1 MTSMPTARRGRPRQ
15 FDRDQA
21 LRKAMHVFWDQGFEA
36 TSLGDLTCALGLTA
50 TSIYAAF
57 GSKELLFKE
66 AVELYVAD
74 DGNAIWRALVK
85 PGHCRDALRAM
96 LCDTVRVMCSS
107 SSPRGCLVVMGD
119 RGISSSGET
128 IKLYLQEWRA
138 KARDQ
143 LRMRF
148 ARAINEGDLAL
159 ATDAA
164 AVASM
169 VMVFLNGISVESADG
184 VPEQEL
190 LAAVEV
196 FLSSWTW
203 NE

>member
-1 MTSMPTARRGRPRQ
+1 MTAESAARRGRPRQ
-15 FDRDQA
+15 FDRNQV
-21 LRKAMHVFWDQGFEA
+21 LRKAMHLFWERGFEA
-36 TSLGDLTCALGLTA
+36 TSLGDLTCTLGLTA

-74 DGNAIWRALVK
+74 DGDAVWRALTR
-85 PGHCRDALRAM
+85 PGHCRDALREM
-96 LCDTVRVMCSS
+96 LCDTVKVMCDT

-119 RGISSSGET
+119 RGISSSGDA
-128 IKLYLQEWRA
+128 IKLFLQRWRA

-148 ARAINEGDLAL
+148 RRAVNEGELSP
-159 ATDAA
+159 TTNAA
-164 AVASM
+164 AVAGM

-190 LAAVEV
+190 MAAVEV
-196 FLSSWTW
+196 FLSSWMW
-203 NE
+203 IG

>member
-1 MTSMPTARRGRPRQ
+1 MTSLPTARRGRPRQ

-21 LRKAMHVFWDQGFEA
+21 LRTAMHVFWERGFEA

-57 GSKELLFKE
+57 GSKELLFKA

-74 DGNAIWRALVK
+74 DGNATWRALMR

-96 LCDTVRVMCSS
+96 LYDTVTVMCNTST
-107 SSPRGCLVVMGD
+107 PRGCLVVMGD
-119 RGISSSGET
+119 RGISSSGEA
-128 IKLYLQEWRA
+128 IKVYLQQWRA

-148 ARAINEGDLAL
+148 ARAINEGELAP

-164 AVASM
+164 AVAGM

-196 FLSSWTW
+196 FLSTW
-203 NE
+203 RWDG